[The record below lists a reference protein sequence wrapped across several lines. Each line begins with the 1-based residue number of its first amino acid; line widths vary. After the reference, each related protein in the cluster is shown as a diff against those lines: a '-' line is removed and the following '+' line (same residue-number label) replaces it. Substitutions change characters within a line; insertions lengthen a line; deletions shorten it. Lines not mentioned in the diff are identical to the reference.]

1 LIPHATRRDRHQ
13 LVRELCVLLLPMLT
27 MPLLGAWY
35 IATMPQDSREWVL
48 GGSPTM
54 SMFLIIS
61 VGASTL
67 IGLYAMLGL
76 VWGRLYINTASALV
90 LVSLAFGATAGGEFV
105 REGVRKP
112 FTIREVL
119 YSNGIRADEV
129 PQLRE
134 QGLLNQPGIYP
145 LQNAESYP
153 TDQVRDGALVYRQ
166 LCCVCHTLDGVN
178 ALDELTRTWTTDQK
192 RLNFAQLQRT
202 KAFMPPFAGNA
213 AEVEALV
220 QFLTWRHAKQPSDWP
235 AISDQQN
242 YAEVLRQIATHLQ
255 KAGPFPADPE
265 QRLNDLIERANG
277 RASHKQ
283 PSLAH

>member
-1 LIPHATRRDRHQ
+1 
-13 LVRELCVLLLPMLT
+13 MN
-27 MPLLGAWY
+27 
-35 IATMPQDSREWVL
+35 
-48 GGSPTM
+48 
-54 SMFLIIS
+54 MFLIIS

-67 IGLYAMLGL
+67 IGMYALLGL

-119 YSNGIRADEV
+119 YSNGIRENEV
-129 PQLRE
+129 PRLRE

-145 LQNAESYP
+145 LRNAASYP
-153 TDQVRDGALVYRQ
+153 TDQIRHGALVYRQ

-192 RLNFAQLQRT
+192 RLNVAQLQRT

-220 QFLTWRHAKQPSDWP
+220 QFLTWRHAKLPSNWP
-235 AISDQQN
+235 ATSDDQDYKN
-242 YAEVLRQIATHLQ
+242 VLKQIDGYLQ
-255 KAGPFPADPE
+255 KVGPYPADPD
-265 QRLNDLIERANG
+265 QRVNELLERAHG
-277 RASHKQ
+277 YSSHKQ
-283 PSLAH
+283 PLLAP